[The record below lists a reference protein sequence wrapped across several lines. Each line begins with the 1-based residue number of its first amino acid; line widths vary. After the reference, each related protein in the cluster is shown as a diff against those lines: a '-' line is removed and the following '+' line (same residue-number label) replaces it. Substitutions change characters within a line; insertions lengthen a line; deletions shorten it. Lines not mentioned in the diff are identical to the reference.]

1 MGEINKGAIALIVVL
16 LFGAGGYL
24 WYSMMYT
31 PAVAEKTT
39 ALAAQ
44 QQAQSTLQAAQS
56 KLAAAQ
62 QEVEESKKEA
72 GKPDTAVA
80 EVQVARKAVPNERLI
95 DDAAIVLMDI
105 ADRSGIRT
113 SFSAS
118 SDPQASTANA
128 APGPQGSIP
137 IDLTFTAAGSYDEMM
152 LFMRLVEGT
161 VVRKDG
167 KLYASDRLFN
177 VVRLELSARSEED
190 AANNPGSISSFGD
203 EADPTELVARPGE
216 MIFTVVVRM
225 YSSTTKDAQ
234 NVGASTPDPAAGA
247 TAGTDPAT
255 GQPAAGATGTTG
267 APAGGATG
275 TPATGSTGTTGTP
288 SSTTGTPSSTSGT
301 TGSTP
306 APSTTGTAPAGG
318 VAS

>member
-72 GKPDTAVA
+72 GKPDTSVA

-118 SDPQASTANA
+118 SDPQASSSNA
-128 APGPQGSIP
+128 APGPQGSTP
-137 IDLTFTAAGSYDEMM
+137 IDLTFKAAGTYDEMM
-152 LFMRLVEGT
+152 LFMRLVEDT
-161 VVRKDG
+161 VVSKDG

-177 VVRLELSARSEED
+177 VVRLELNAAD
-190 AANNPGSISSFGD
+190 AANEPANAGFGTSGQSSD
-203 EADPTELVARPGE
+203 IEELVARKGE
-216 MIFTVVVRM
+216 LIFTVVVRM

-234 NVGASTPDPAAGA
+234 SVGASTPDPAAGA

-255 GQPAAGATGTTG
+255 SQPAAGATG
-267 APAGGATG
+267 APAGTTGGTTG

-288 SSTTGTPSSTSGT
+288 SSTTGTPSGTSGT

>member
-1 MGEINKGAIALIVVL
+1 MGEINKGAIALIVLL

-31 PAVAEKTT
+31 PAVEEKTT

-62 QEVEESKKEA
+62 QEVEESKKAA
-72 GKPDTAVA
+72 GKPDTSVA

-118 SDPQASTANA
+118 SDPQASSSNA
-128 APGPQGSIP
+128 APGPQGSTP
-137 IDLTFTAAGSYDEMM
+137 IDLTFKAAGTYDEMM
-152 LFMRLVEGT
+152 LFMRLVEDT
-161 VVRKDG
+161 VVSKDG

-177 VVRLELSARSEED
+177 VVRLELNAAD
-190 AANNPGSISSFGD
+190 AANEPANAGFGTSGQSSD
-203 EADPTELVARPGE
+203 VEELVARKGE
-216 MIFTVVVRM
+216 LIFTVVVRM

-234 NVGASTPDPAAGA
+234 SVGASTPDPASGA

-267 APAGGATG
+267 APTTG
-275 TPATGSTGTTGTP
+275 TTGAPTTGTTGTP
-288 SSTTGTPSSTSGT
+288 SSTTGTPSGTSGAA